1 MQLNILI
8 TASEAAPFAKEG
20 GLADVVGALP
30 KFLKARGHDVR
41 VVMPRYYRVDR
52 HKFQLRE
59 LPGSLV
65 VPMGVIGE
73 MYCGVLEGRIP
84 GTDVPVY
91 FLEHED
97 YYGRDTLYEKDNC
110 GYLDNDNRFIFLS
123 RASLEL
129 CKMLRFTPD
138 LVHAHDWHT
147 AAVPLLLNTLY
158 RHDPY
163 LCRAASLFTIHNM
176 QHQGSFY
183 EGALEVL
190 GVGWEH
196 FNYLELEM
204 HNQVNLLKGGIY
216 HATLLNTVSVGYARE
231 IQTPEYG
238 WGLEGVVKE
247 RAAALSGILNGV
259 DYDEWN
265 PERDP
270 HLAANYS
277 ADDLSGKGVCKH
289 ELQRSLGLPERDG
302 IPLIGMVSRLVKQK
316 GIDVLAEAMPR
327 LLELDVQIV
336 LLGAGE
342 PWAHFYF
349 GELAARYP
357 ERFACRI
364 GYDNALAHRIEA
376 GCDFFLMPS
385 AFEPC
390 GLNQMYSMR
399 YGTLPIV
406 RATGGLDDSVEN
418 FDTVRLTGDGFKFW
432 DLNAGA
438 LFDTVGWAVHT
449 WYHVPG
455 AIAALRQNAM
465 AKRFTWEQAAANYER
480 LYLEAI
486 RMRLGEERLQEMREQ
501 RNQVD
506 TSLAPDWQEEAAAC
520 FKLPGSPQ

>member
-1 MQLNILI
+1 MHLKILI
-8 TASEAAPFAKEG
+8 TASEAVPFAKEG

-52 HKFQLRE
+52 QKFKLRE
-59 LPGSLV
+59 LPGTLS

-84 GTDVPVY
+84 GTEVPVY
-91 FLEHED
+91 FLEHEE
-97 YYGRDTLYEKDNC
+97 YYGRDTLYEKDNQ

-129 CKMLRFTPD
+129 CKMIRFTPD

-158 RHDPY
+158 RQDSH
-163 LCRAASLFTIHNM
+163 LAQAASLLTIHNM

-196 FNYLELEM
+196 FTHLELEM
-204 HNQVNLLKGGIY
+204 LNQVNLLKGGIY
-216 HATLLNTVSVGYARE
+216 HATLLNTVSEGYARE

-238 WGLEGVVKE
+238 WGLEGVVRE
-247 RAAALSGILNGV
+247 RSDALSGILNGV
-259 DYDEWN
+259 DYEEWN
-265 PERDP
+265 PESDP
-270 HLAANYS
+270 HLAANFG
-277 ADDLSGKGVCKH
+277 AGDLSGKAICKR
-289 ELQRSLGLPERDG
+289 ELQRALGLPERDDV
-302 IPLIGMVSRLVKQK
+302 PLIGMVSRLVKQK
-316 GIDVLAEAMPR
+316 GIDVLAQAIPR
-327 LLELDVQIV
+327 LLELDIQIV

-349 GELAARYP
+349 GDLAAGHP

-364 GYDNALAHRIEA
+364 GYDNRLAHRIEA

-406 RATGGLDDSVEN
+406 RATGGLDDSVQN
-418 FDTVRLTGDGFKFW
+418 FDAATRTGDGFKFW
-432 DLNAGA
+432 DLNANA

-449 WYHVPG
+449 WYREPE
-455 AIAALRQNAM
+455 AIGALRQNAM
-465 AKRFTWEQAAANYER
+465 AKRFTWEEAAANYER
-480 LYLEAI
+480 LYLEGMRI
-486 RMRLGEERLQEMREQ
+486 RLGAERFGQVVEERERVSN
-501 RNQVD
+501 RAQV
-506 TSLAPDWQEEAAAC
+506 PRR
-520 FKLPGSPQ
+520 